1 MWSSLYKEAGGD
13 RTNLRTRRA
22 VEAGLQSAGIQADR
36 PDTWGIFRYRAF
48 MPLSDEGWQDITLG
62 EGMTPVIRFSENVL
76 RKMDYRILE
85 ACHTET
91 GALPESRRV
100 RQ

>member
-1 MWSSLYKEAGGD
+1 
-13 RTNLRTRRA
+13 
-22 VEAGLQSAGIQADR
+22 
-36 PDTWGIFRYRAF
+36 

-85 ACHTET
+85 ACRTET

>member
-1 MWSSLYKEAGGD
+1 
-13 RTNLRTRRA
+13 
-22 VEAGLQSAGIQADR
+22 
-36 PDTWGIFRYRAF
+36 

-85 ACHTET
+85 ARAELAAKGVYCEHTT
-91 GALPESRRV
+91 AAAWMRLRV
-100 RQ
+100 KGELRPNPLHAPLRA